1 MHHFGKL
8 LQNRKGETTESIA
21 LNEKLSAKS
30 KGFLIH

>member
-1 MHHFGKL
+1 MFKSLKKVLVGVL
-8 LQNRKGETTESIA
+8 AS